1 MEFKYDKMVNA
12 LYIRFSSE
20 KVVNSDEIVD
30 GIIFDY
36 GENDNIISVEILNFT
51 DRKLNLND
59 LVQMNKEELISR
71 LTQYSLVLTKEI
83 ILSTLKSLKDELK
96 ARYKVNQIGLFGSY
110 VSDSQEESSDID
122 ILVEFNE
129 DADLFDLVRLSR
141 YLEEIFGKKVE
152 VVSKASLKKEIK
164 QYILDEVVY
173 V

>member
-1 MEFKYDKMVNA
+1 MEFKYDKVANA

-20 KVVNSDEIVD
+20 KVVNSDEIAH
-30 GIIFDY
+30 GIILDY
-36 GENDNIISVEILNFT
+36 GKNDNVIGVEILNFT

-59 LVQMNKEELISR
+59 LVQMNVEELISR
-71 LTQYSLVLTKEI
+71 LAQYSLIITKEI
-83 ILSTLKSLKDELK
+83 ILSTLKALKDELK
-96 ARYKVNQIGLFGSY
+96 TRYKVNQIGLFGSY

-129 DADLFDLVRLSR
+129 DASLFDLVRLSR